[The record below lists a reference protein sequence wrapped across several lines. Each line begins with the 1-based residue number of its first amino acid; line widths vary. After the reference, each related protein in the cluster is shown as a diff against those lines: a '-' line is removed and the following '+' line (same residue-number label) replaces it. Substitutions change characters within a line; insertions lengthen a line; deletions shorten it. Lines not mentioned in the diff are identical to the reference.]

1 MAYNRKYVPSSKRFR
16 RGAGDRGSYFDHWF
30 GGGHWK
36 PRRKTRRTQ
45 GAIPGGMREPNFWA
59 STKPMSTQAL
69 EHGPGR
75 TAAPPW
81 VQNMIDAQSQ
91 FNPRPAPINPTPSPI
106 NPTPAMPPGVMGE
119 MEQAHDRQGLPVP
132 PYTPF
137 EVGGVK
143 EKGLLDRAGDFISRK
158 WEGRDKTPMDSP
170 VNRGLIQFGL
180 SAMNPDTYYNKEGF
194 GIGALGAFSKAGQ
207 AGLAEHDKVREI
219 LGKQKERATKERL
232 AEIEERK
239 LMQGEKD
246 PTSVAEWRQA
256 LEEGD
261 PDAKIGYGH
270 WNKKMLGLKSGMY
283 SPDLKTALEIN
294 TEFAGKLPDRRQEAM
309 KTVGSLESL
318 RNSRNLLRDQEIFT
332 GRGAEFKSMLV
343 NFLANNGFIDRDSP
357 LAKKEQLTGAYFA
370 NMAKLTAENIKNFG
384 AGTGLSDKDLEFAN
398 KMSGGDQTMD
408 RESIEKLLNL
418 NELYMRKGLE
428 KYNRDID
435 HIMKSGVGEK
445 LIFNIG
451 LPNYGAESPELR
463 KFMMERRKKYA
474 GRGDYTG
481 GGWGNAGWEVEEVR
495 E

>member
-1 MAYNRKYVPSSKRFR
+1 MAYKKKI
-16 RGAGDRGSYFDHWF
+16 GSWQDLWL
-30 GGGHWK
+30 GGGNWK

-81 VQNMIDAQSQ
+81 VQNMIDARSQ
-91 FNPRPAPINPTPSPI
+91 FDANKYRVDANKYRVPDATGGAPSDLFPTGG
-106 NPTPAMPPGVMGE
+106 MLW
-119 MEQAHDRQGLPVP
+119 DGLGDEPQMTQDQIDAGYQFGAP
-132 PYTPF
+132 
-137 EVGGVK
+137 EDQQRMS
-143 EKGLLDRAGDFISRK
+143 LLDRAGDFISRK

-180 SAMNPDTYYNKEGF
+180 SAMNPDTYYNRQGF

-246 PTSVAEWRQA
+246 PTSVAEWKQA
-256 LEEGD
+256 LEEED
-261 PDAKIGYGH
+261 PDALKGYGH
-270 WNKKMLGLKSGMY
+270 WNRKMTGLRSGMY

-332 GRGAEFKSMLV
+332 GRGAEFKGMLV

-481 GGWGNAGWEVEEVR
+481 GAWGNAGWEVEEVR

>member
-1 MAYNRKYVPSSKRFR
+1 M
-16 RGAGDRGSYFDHWF
+16 
-30 GGGHWK
+30 
-36 PRRKTRRTQ
+36 T
-45 GAIPGGMREPNFWA
+45 
-59 STKPMSTQAL
+59 
-69 EHGPGR
+69 
-75 TAAPPW
+75 
-81 VQNMIDAQSQ
+81 
-91 FNPRPAPINPTPSPI
+91 
-106 NPTPAMPPGVMGE
+106 
-119 MEQAHDRQGLPVP
+119 GL
-132 PYTPF
+132 
-137 EVGGVK
+137 
-143 EKGLLDRAGDFISRK
+143 R
-158 WEGRDKTPMDSP
+158 
-170 VNRGLIQFGL
+170 
-180 SAMNPDTYYNKEGF
+180 
-194 GIGALGAFSKAGQ
+194 
-207 AGLAEHDKVREI
+207 
-219 LGKQKERATKERL
+219 
-232 AEIEERK
+232 
-239 LMQGEKD
+239 
-246 PTSVAEWRQA
+246 
-256 LEEGD
+256 
-261 PDAKIGYGH
+261 
-270 WNKKMLGLKSGMY
+270 SGMY

-332 GRGAEFKSMLV
+332 GRGAEFKGMLV